1 MAIQCPT
8 CHGSGRAP
16 FRVKLA
22 DRDGTCPQCHGEG
35 TIPGRASAGIRA
47 VVADWQRVRR
57 REASA
62 AQWIGSVFTMRTIV
76 SF

>member
-1 MAIQCPT
+1 MAKQCPT

-47 VVADWQRVRR
+47 VVADWQPEDGDPDETADQL
-57 REASA
+57 EAGITS
-62 AQWIGSVFTMRTIV
+62 
-76 SF
+76 